1 MRIRELAPKMVQLL
15 REWASSFP
23 HDFRD
28 ERMMS
33 SLKDITQRLAAV
45 DQV

>member
-1 MRIRELAPKMVQLL
+1 MRIAELAPKMVQLL

-28 ERMMS
+28 ERLIG
-33 SLKDITQRLAAV
+33 SLKDLTQHLATV